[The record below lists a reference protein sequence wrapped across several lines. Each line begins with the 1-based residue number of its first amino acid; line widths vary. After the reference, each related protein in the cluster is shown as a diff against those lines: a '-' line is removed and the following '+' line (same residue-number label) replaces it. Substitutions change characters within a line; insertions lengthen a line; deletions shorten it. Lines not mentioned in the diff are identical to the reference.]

1 MEETKQFKLLANER
15 LTHDGIGSVFRDW
28 LATVSKNTVVTTSF
42 RTHLQSENI
51 LNRNYTKR
59 MVLRRNY
66 INEKTRDELVVLI
79 EGVRRSIIETH
90 FGLYDDDSTFPNIEA
105 IVCDEN
111 DHVKVWNLNKL
122 VSIRDMLMDITNEH
136 GW

>member
-15 LTHDGIGSVFRDW
+15 LTHDGIGNVFRDW

-42 RTHLQSENI
+42 RAHLQTKDF
-51 LNRNYTKR
+51 LNRNYTKS
-59 MVLRRNY
+59 MVLKRKH
-66 INEKTRDELVVLI
+66 INEKTRDELGVLI

-90 FGLYDDDSTFPNIEA
+90 FGLYDDDSSFPNIETIA
-105 IVCDEN
+105 CDN

-122 VSIRDMLMDITNEH
+122 VSIRDLLIDMTNGH